1 MNSTEKLLLELRERA
16 KELNCLYEV
25 EKNLNQVDL
34 PMNEIMA
41 KVVAAIPPGWQFPDF
56 CAASVTIED
65 ESWTS
70 RGYRDAPVCLQTGI
84 EVQGDT
90 VGRLKVVYTGAAP
103 INEAQPFLP
112 EEERLIRSLADRLG
126 HYALFKK
133 MQKMGRK
140 WNQVD
145 RLSDEKGQQDWRLVV
160 DLLRETDDALF
171 LRLSRKML
179 NFLCAAG
186 VDAAQKMLRE
196 IDHVRDPQHSGSGEV
211 NVPEERLPTDKTL
224 LMTGQPFELAA
235 HHLTG
240 DEINSYVQRWIQAD
254 KASLFLN
261 VVESPRS
268 SLSEVHDALRRFK
281 LSDQEYSDLPPST
294 VQGLRVALVQRVLTN
309 QLDFVQAAKNHMGV
323 NYVHDFMDRII
334 TTGDSRGKLGGKAS
348 GMLLAHCILSGA
360 ERGPAGAPSDHETVP
375 GVKIPKTWHI
385 ASDAIL
391 DFIAF
396 NDLEDVLHQKY
407 KPMDE
412 VRRDYP
418 HLIRLFKN
426 SSFPPNLVHG
436 LSSAL
441 DDFGDRPLIV
451 RSSSLLEDRM
461 GAAFSGKYKS
471 LFLPNQGTKQERL
484 SGLLD
489 AVAEIYAS
497 MFGPDPI
504 EYRHERG
511 ILEFDE
517 QMAVLIQEVV
527 GTRVGPYFLPAFA
540 GVAFSKNEFRWSPR
554 IQREDG
560 LVRLVPGL
568 GTRAVDRTG
577 NDYPVLVVPD
587 KPQLRV
593 NQAVDEIVRYSP
605 RFVDVINLEEN
616 SFETVEIRE
625 LLEQWGADYP
635 ALAQVFSVLEE
646 GRFTPPVTYLE
657 NWRGGQAFATF
668 EGLRGDPVF
677 LGQIRKIL
685 TILEEELNTPVDVE
699 FAHDGQDLYLLQCR
713 PQSQANA
720 TRPDAIPQD
729 LPWQDVVFSANR
741 FVSNARM
748 EEIRYVVYV
757 DPESYGRLPSK
768 EKMKEVGQAVGRLNR
783 VLPRKQFILL
793 GPGRWGSRG
802 DIRLGVNVTYADIN
816 NTGMLVEIARQKGQ
830 YVPDVSFGTHFF
842 QDLVEAGIAYLPLY
856 PDEEEN
862 AFAESFLLKSRN
874 LLAELAPQ
882 HADLEGVV
890 RVIDV
895 ARETGG
901 RILRVLLNAD
911 LDQAVACFEE
921 PGARHDAAPAV
932 DQAPVRNP
940 IQYWQWR
947 NQMAER
953 IAREVKHQE
962 LGVEGMYLFGSVK
975 NGIAGPASDID
986 ILVHFRGTEENRTE
1000 LLNWLDGWSKCL
1012 DEMNYLKTGYR
1023 TGGLLDVHLVT
1034 DEDISRK
1041 TSYAIK
1047 IDSVTDPAQ
1056 PLRLGGRPALHS
1068 NSRLAVVGCSGSKRT
1083 RARAGLSLAAEM
1095 ATVRPRRVC
1104 HSPVRVRLSWTWPC
1118 RLRVG

>member
-1 MNSTEKLLLELRERA
+1 VNSTERLLLELRERA

-25 EKNLNQVDL
+25 EKNLNQVDR
-34 PMNEIMA
+34 PMDEIMSR
-41 KVVAAIPPGWQFPDF
+41 VVAAIPPGWQFPDS
-56 CAASVTIED
+56 CAASVTIEGETWSSPD
-65 ESWTS
+65 FHDSE
-70 RGYRDAPVCLQTGI
+70 VHLETGI

-90 VGRLKVVYTGAAP
+90 VGNLRVVYKASAP
-103 INEAQPFLP
+103 IDEGRPFLR

-140 WNQVD
+140 WNRVD
-145 RLSDEKGQQDWRLVV
+145 RMTEEKGHQDWRLVV
-160 DLLRETDDALF
+160 DLLRETDDSLF

-186 VDAAQKMLRE
+186 VDAAQDMLAE
-196 IDHVRDPQHSGSGEV
+196 IDHVHDPLHSGSGET
-211 NVPEERLPTDKTL
+211 NVPEERRPTDKTL
-224 LMTGQPFELAA
+224 LMMGQPFELAA
-235 HHLTG
+235 NHLTSE
-240 DEINSYVQRWIQAD
+240 EINFYVQRWIQAD

-268 SLSEVHDALRRFK
+268 SLTEVHDALRRFK
-281 LSDQEYSDLPPST
+281 LSDQDCSDLPSST
-294 VQGLRVALVQRVLTN
+294 VQGLRVALVQRVLTD
-309 QLDFVQAAKNHMGV
+309 QLDFVQAAKSHMGV
-323 NYVHDFMDRII
+323 NYVHDFMGRII

-348 GMLLAHCILSGA
+348 GMLLAHCILTGA
-360 ERGPAGAPSDHETVP
+360 EHGTGGIAPGHETVP
-375 GVKIPKTWHI
+375 DVRIPRTWHI

-407 KPMDE
+407 RPMDE

-426 SSFPPNLVHG
+426 SSFPPSLVHG

-441 DDFGDRPLIV
+441 DDFGSRPLIV

-484 SGLLD
+484 SDLLD

-497 MFGPDPI
+497 VFGPDPI

-517 QMAVLIQEVV
+517 QMSVLIQEVV
-527 GTRVGPYFLPAFA
+527 GTRMGPYYLPAFA
-540 GVAFSKNEFRWSPR
+540 GVAFSRNEFRWSPR

-605 RFVDVINLEEN
+605 RYLDVINLEEN
-616 SFETVEIRE
+616 RFETVEIRDILDE
-625 LLEQWGADYP
+625 WGAQYP
-635 ALAQVFSVLEE
+635 ALDQVFSVLDE
-646 GRFTPPVTYLE
+646 GRFTPPVAFLE
-657 NWRGGQAFATF
+657 NWTRGQAFATF
-668 EGLRGDPVF
+668 EGLRGNPEF

-685 TILEEELNTPVDVE
+685 TILEEELHTPVDVE
-699 FAHDGQDLYLLQCR
+699 FAHDGEHLYLLQCR

-720 TRPDAIPQD
+720 ARPDPIPQD
-729 LPWQDVVFSANR
+729 LPWQDVVFTANR
-741 FVSNARM
+741 FVSNAHM
-748 EEIRYVVYV
+748 EEIRYLVYV
-757 DPESYGRLPSK
+757 DPDRYGMLPSK
-768 EKMKEVGQAVGRLNR
+768 ERMKEVGLAVGRLNR

-816 NTGMLVEIARQKGQ
+816 NTGMLVEIARRKGQ

-862 AFAESFLLKSRN
+862 TFSETFLLKSEN
-874 LLAELAPQ
+874 LLGELAPD
-882 HADLEGVV
+882 HADLEDVV
-890 RVIDV
+890 HVIDV
-895 ARETGG
+895 ARETEG

-921 PGARHDAAPAV
+921 PGVLQEKAPSIAQV
-932 DQAPVRNP
+932 PVSNP

-947 NQMAER
+947 KQMAER
-953 IAREVKHQE
+953 IAREVKHEE
-962 LGVEGMYLFGSVK
+962 LGVVGMYLFGSVK

-986 ILVHFRGTEENRTE
+986 LLVHFRGSRADRTE
-1000 LLNWLDGWSKCL
+1000 LLNWLDGWSLCL

-1047 IDSVTDPAQ
+1047 IDSVTDPAKS
-1056 PLRLGGRPALHS
+1056 LELGRE
-1068 NSRLAVVGCSGSKRT
+1068 REGSD
-1083 RARAGLSLAAEM
+1083 
-1095 ATVRPRRVC
+1095 
-1104 HSPVRVRLSWTWPC
+1104 
-1118 RLRVG
+1118 